1 MFHFFRQRKN
11 KPERSEEAP
20 PASDLVDSANTRL
33 IAAITAAILC
43 YRSSSNHISKSGFI
57 VKRIRRI

>member
-11 KPERSEEAP
+11 KPERSAEAP

-43 YRSSSNHISKSGFI
+43 YLIF
-57 VKRIRRI
+57 